1 LLKEKW
7 QKYSTESFLYFGIHV
22 HGTLL
27 LNPDTTRKA
36 AFPVSEAVLSA
47 SHTDKDGIDQT
58 K

>member
-1 LLKEKW
+1 VKW
-7 QKYSTESFLYFGIHV
+7 QKISLESVLHFGIHV

-36 AFPVSEAVLSA
+36 AFSVSEAVLSA